1 MIGLLIS
8 TTHVEN
14 KEFFVT
20 LLNKHNLPVSSRGD
34 VNVIRFFDEIEQEIN
49 EDVKKEMDELK
60 NLLEKGKKP

>member
-1 MIGLLIS
+1 MIGLLIT

-34 VNVIRFFDEIEQEIN
+34 VNIVRFFDELDQEIN
-49 EDVKKEMDELK
+49 EEVKREIDELK
-60 NLLEKGKKP
+60 KFLEKGKKP